1 MIEKRLDE
9 LFSLLKQ
16 CVYTKGNL
24 PISDEEAFKYALEIL
39 SQVKTQKGMTY
50 VIGNGGSAGIAS
62 HFCTD
67 LVKTLEIPAMTFYD
81 SNLLTCLGN
90 DYGYEHVF
98 SVPMK
103 TLAKSED
110 VLVAISSSGKSPN
123 IINAALMARKKGCK
137 VITLSGFSGVNPLRQ
152 LGDLNF
158 FIDKADYGFVEMAH
172 FCLLHTFIDMSKE
185 EKWSAPEAQRELI
198 HAP

>member
-1 MIEKRLDE
+1 MIQKRFDE
-9 LFSLLKQ
+9 LFSSLQQ
-16 CVYTKGNL
+16 CIYTKGNL
-24 PISDEEAFKYALEIL
+24 VISLEEGFRFAYDLL
-39 SQVKTQKGMTY
+39 SQVKAQKGLTY

-67 LVKTLEIPAMTFYD
+67 LVKALEVPAMTLFD

-98 SVPMK
+98 SVPIK
-103 TLAKSED
+103 TMGNPDD

-123 IINAALMARKKGCK
+123 IVNAALMARKKGLK
-137 VITLSGFSGVNPLRQ
+137 VITLSGFSATNPLRQ
-152 LGDLNF
+152 IGDLNF
-158 FIDKADYGFVEMAH
+158 FIDKADYGFVEMSH
-172 FCLLHTFIDMSKE
+172 FCLLHTLVDLWKE
-185 EKWSAPEAQRELI
+185 EKFSIQEEVRELI